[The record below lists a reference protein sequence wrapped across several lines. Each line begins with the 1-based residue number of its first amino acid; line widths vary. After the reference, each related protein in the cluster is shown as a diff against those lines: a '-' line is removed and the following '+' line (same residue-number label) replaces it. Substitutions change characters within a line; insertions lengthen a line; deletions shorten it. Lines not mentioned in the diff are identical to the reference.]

1 MVKKYGL
8 TLFTSADEALE
19 SYIQQ
24 VMKKSQGEHTIGGF
38 VLTNSA
44 VSRTPLSSLL
54 PCVAVMLLN
63 NQLSSLAL
71 VIITRDTKE
80 TVERWQFD
88 IQTEDPL
95 PTPGSDDAAAPA

>member
-1 MVKKYGL
+1 
-8 TLFTSADEALE
+8 
-19 SYIQQ
+19 
-24 VMKKSQGEHTIGGF
+24 
-38 VLTNSA
+38 
-44 VSRTPLSSLL
+44 
-54 PCVAVMLLN
+54 MLLN

-95 PTPGSDDAAAPA
+95 PAPGSDEAAVPA